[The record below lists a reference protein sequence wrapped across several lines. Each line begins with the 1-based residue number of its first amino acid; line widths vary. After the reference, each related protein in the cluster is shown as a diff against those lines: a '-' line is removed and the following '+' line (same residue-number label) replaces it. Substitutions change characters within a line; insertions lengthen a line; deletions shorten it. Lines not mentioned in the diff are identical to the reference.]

1 MHSLTLDSVDK
12 KVNFAPCMQ
21 RFSYSRKALIL
32 RPQPAHWTWP
42 ENTAL
47 GWDWMLPICFQRGL
61 THGFQLGPPTIP
73 AVSPSIKP
81 TLALS
86 FYEFFFFFH
95 RTETIPC
102 LTFSHSLHISL
113 SFVVTL
119 IQYPPITVSLPPL
132 PVVEVVSVMAVG
144 RLPAAGEI
152 LINSLFICVERRAPA
167 FWALVLW
174 WR

>member
-1 MHSLTLDSVDK
+1 MHSLTLELLLS
-12 KVNFAPCMQ
+12 NTNLMQ
-21 RFSYSRKALIL
+21 RFSYSLIL
-32 RPQPAHWTWP
+32 RPHQLTGPDLRTQHWAGI
-42 ENTAL
+42 ECSLFVSKEASRTAFSQ
-47 GWDWMLPICFQRGL
+47 GHQRFL
-61 THGFQLGPPTIP
+61 LSLYQSNQLLRCHSMR
-73 AVSPSIKP
+73 V
-81 TLALS
+81 
-86 FYEFFFFFH
+86 FFFH
-95 RTETIPC
+95 TTETIPC
-102 LTFSHSLHISL
+102 LTFSHSLPHFSHISL

-119 IQYPPITVSLPPL
+119 IQYPPITVSPPPL